1 MVHLFLA
8 SMCLVLLL
16 NGFHYLYCFSG
27 VQRAY
32 LGLYK
37 GIIEEGTAVAKVDG
51 DYADAPY
58 FHLPWLRELLT
69 DYFALELKP
78 YCWEYSFLVEPVDTP
93 SFFQTASKIVITMDA
108 KIDDLHQVHKTAH
121 FKIQESQYL

>member
-8 SMCLVLLL
+8 SMCMVLLL

-51 DYADAPY
+51 DYADSPY

-108 KIDDLHQVHKTAH
+108 KIDDLHQFHKTAH